1 MFGKKKGFFICN
13 YHGKFLPVA
22 GRNATNSILS
32 KIRLI
37 THKHDGNVLVGHI
50 LPRKTMNNNNNHIE
64 ISCDRLRKVC
74 WTCFTL
80 STNFCTVHYM
90 RKPLTEYTTHTH
102 TEHQI
107 ILNACLSNTYI
118 LAACK
123 WRKTSRIIS
132 VTFKYLLI
140 TQMLPASQWTHL
152 TIWLYYTCFW
162 CLDISLQSVSGGNH
176 IAVEGIAL
184 PQSYPPT
191 L

>member
-1 MFGKKKGFFICN
+1 MGMSSWDTSCQEKQWTIIIIILKSLVTG
-13 YHGKFLPVA
+13 Y
-22 GRNATNSILS
+22 GRCAEL
-32 KIRLI
+32 
-37 THKHDGNVLVGHI
+37 VLHWAQTSEHHWPNI
-50 LPRKTMNNNNNHIE
+50 QH
-64 ISCDRLRKVC
+64 
-74 WTCFTL
+74 
-80 STNFCTVHYM
+80 
-90 RKPLTEYTTHTH
+90 THTH

-123 WRKTSRIIS
+123 WRKTGRIIS

-162 CLDISLQSVSGGNH
+162 CLDISLQSVSGGNR
-176 IAVEGIAL
+176 IAVDGIAL